1 MNESISFSESQAI
14 IGGTDERAKSRELD
28 RLREL
33 NCRSVCVRENAAQR
47 QELEA
52 LRELCD
58 DQARI
63 IESMQK
69 QAQRKLQL
77 ERAAAEEAQRKLE
90 SKFAEDESDVEQLSK
105 QGR

>member
-1 MNESISFSESQAI
+1 MSVADKMSQAYLQ
-14 IGGTDERAKSRELD
+14 GADDAKKQ
-28 RLREL
+28 
-33 NCRSVCVRENAAQR
+33 AR

-58 DQARI
+58 DQQRI

-69 QAQRKLQL
+69 QARKKL
-77 ERAAAEEAQRKLE
+77 EAE